1 MIYPHLLIKSLT
13 VNSSACVCFII
24 SCLIQHLPQNCP
36 YFSNNILFL
45 EITKS
50 LEKYRNEL
58 ISWGEHE
65 KENWCL

>member
-1 MIYPHLLIKSLT
+1 MTYPYLLIKSLT
-13 VNSSACVCFII
+13 VNSSACVYFII
-24 SCLIQHLPQNCP
+24 SCLIQHLLQNCP

>member
-1 MIYPHLLIKSLT
+1 MTYPYLLIKSLT
-13 VNSSACVCFII
+13 VNSSACVYFII
-24 SCLIQHLPQNCP
+24 SWLIQHLPQNCP